1 MFKSLLAC
9 WVWPRALAG
18 ARWPRTSIRPGP
30 IKLVVPYAAGGPADM
45 LARMVAE
52 KLGPRL
58 GQPVVIDNKP
68 GAGGH
73 TGGEL
78 VARGPAD
85 GYTLMLATIAHNGA
99 VALYPKLRYDPLKE
113 LKPVI
118 LVAESPSVLLVRQD
132 LPVQSVQELL
142 ALARSQPGKLSYGS
156 AGNGSAMHMAA
167 ELLRYMTKIDY
178 VHVPYRGGAPAMADL
193 LGGQIDLLFDS
204 VGTAHQQIRSG
215 KVRALAVT
223 STTRNASLPDVPTL
237 AEAGVPGYS
246 SVPWY
251 TISVASGV
259 PDAIVDQAQHR
270 AQRRAEDAGAGAALA
285 GPGRGGP
292 GRHAGRG
299 RATQPG
305 RDREVERGD
314 RGGPHQAGLTGRC
327 DANGAGLRC
336 GGGRR
341 WRRRPG
347 GGHRGARERPQRA
360 VAGEE
365 PGSSAAPPP
374 GRSAR

>member
-1 MFKSLLAC
+1 MYKQLLKTALGLTLG
-9 WVWPRALAG
+9 ALALG
-18 ARWPRTSIRPGP
+18 AAAQDGYPNKP

-58 GQPVVIDNKP
+58 GQAVVIDNKP

-99 VALYPKLRYDPLKE
+99 VALYPKLRYDPTKE

-118 LVAESPSVLLVRQD
+118 LIAESPSVLLVRQD
-132 LPVQSVQELL
+132 LPVHSVQELL

-167 ELLRYMTKIDY
+167 ELLRYMSKVDY

-193 LGGQIDLLFDS
+193 LGGQIDFLFDS
-204 VGTAHQQIRSG
+204 VGTAHAQIKSG

-223 STTRNASLPDVPTL
+223 GTTRNASLPDVPTV

-259 PDAIVDQAQHR
+259 PDVIVNKLNAEINAVLKAPDLIQRWEGLGVEALGGTPAEA
-270 AQRRAEDAGAGAALA
+270 AQRNQAETEKWSAVIAAAHIKL
-285 GPGRGGP
+285 
-292 GRHAGRG
+292 
-299 RATQPG
+299 
-305 RDREVERGD
+305 D
-314 RGGPHQAGLTGRC
+314 
-327 DANGAGLRC
+327 
-336 GGGRR
+336 
-341 WRRRPG
+341 
-347 GGHRGARERPQRA
+347 
-360 VAGEE
+360 
-365 PGSSAAPPP
+365 
-374 GRSAR
+374 